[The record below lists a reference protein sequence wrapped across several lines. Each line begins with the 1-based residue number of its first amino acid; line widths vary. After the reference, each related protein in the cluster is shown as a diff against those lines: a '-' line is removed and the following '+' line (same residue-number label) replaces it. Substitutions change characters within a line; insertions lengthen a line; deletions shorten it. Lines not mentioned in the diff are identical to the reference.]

1 MRLPSC
7 FTAVVL
13 VLSQAAHAEESPTST
28 PGTTQ
33 YAETTLSHLEQHERA
48 VHLYQTGEAEK
59 AALILATLINDVTL
73 TDTHTRQQAQVYL
86 GEVHYSQE
94 NKEEAR
100 RLFEVVLTTDPDFV
114 MDPFAHPPDVVGFFE
129 TIRAYIRPPPPPML
143 SPQPIGP
150 IPRTPVSA
158 YLGFGIY
165 QVRHGDKRLG
175 TALAIGQSIF
185 AIVSLASFAGLLE
198 DRSWESKDERTRLQ
212 TQQAVQWSS
221 TAGFYGMWIWSA
233 VDAKRHWRANA
244 NGAIAD
250 APGIGK
256 SVAGPQYQL
265 SMSTP
270 TR

>member
-1 MRLPSC
+1 MRLLSC
-7 FTAVVL
+7 FTAVIL
-13 VLSQAAHAEESPTST
+13 VLSQAAHAESPTSSPAT
-28 PGTTQ
+28 SA
-33 YAETTLSHLEQHERA
+33 YAEETLSHLEQHERA

-59 AALILATLINDVTL
+59 AALMLATLINDVTL
-73 TDTHTRQQAQVYL
+73 TDIQTRQQAQVYL

-100 RLFEVVLTTDPDFV
+100 RLFEAILTTDPDFV

-129 TIRAYIRPPPPPML
+129 TIRAYIRPPPPPMMA
-143 SPQPIGP
+143 PQPIGP
-150 IPRTPVSA
+150 IPKTPVSA

-165 QVRHGDKRLG
+165 QIRHGDRRLG

-198 DRSWESKDERTRLQ
+198 NRSWESKDELTRLR

-233 VDAKRHWRANA
+233 IDAKRHWRANA
-244 NGAIAD
+244 NGTIVGDTGA
-250 APGIGK
+250 GQTR
-256 SVAGPQYQL
+256 AGPQYQL